1 MGRCDCVV
9 VCSTVAH
16 SLLDPQVVGSK
27 SNREHHY
34 FSHQSASA
42 VSKLKLRLLFI
53 GPLDTTRAYFNVPA
67 GTFVPGE
74 MENVPGDW
82 PSVPGEMGGIG
93 PISSSESAL
102 KVTYGNVEGQKN
114 FPPAAGFRPC
124 LCSPKF
130 SLE

>member
-34 FSHQSASA
+34 FSHPSASA

-53 GPLDTTRAYFNVPA
+53 GPLDTTRAYFNVPV

-82 PSVPGEMGGIG
+82 PSVPGEMG
-93 PISSSESAL
+93 
-102 KVTYGNVEGQKN
+102 V
-114 FPPAAGFRPC
+114 
-124 LCSPKF
+124 
-130 SLE
+130 

>member
-16 SLLDPQVVGSK
+16 SLLDPQVVGSNFEVE
-27 SNREHHY
+27 SRASL

-82 PSVPGEMGGIG
+82 QSVPGEMRGIW

-102 KVTYGNVEGQKN
+102 KVTYT
-114 FPPAAGFRPC
+114 AM
-124 LCSPKF
+124 
-130 SLE
+130 